1 MIWGW
6 FTFIIFTSGAL
17 TLYHMISAPFL
28 INKVKNKKIH
38 YNIPTE
44 ALTILV
50 PCYNE
55 EDIISSSLLGMDNV
69 MRNYPNLEYVFI
81 NDGSTDN
88 TLIRLQDSLK
98 LVECNKNFRKTL
110 VHNKIIVIYVS
121 TIYNNVYVI
130 DKVNGGKSDALNA
143 GINFSSSEI
152 VVTLDADTLL
162 DKKALH
168 IINNEFKDESIIGAG
183 GLVNILQSGE
193 YFTGKMNFR
202 KLKLI
207 IKLQILDYLK
217 GFMILKA
224 SLSRMNSMI
233 VVSGAF
239 GVFRKDVLIA
249 VNGFRHT
256 IGEDM
261 DITLKLHLY
270 AMKNSNKR
278 VIFMPNAVAYT
289 ECPVT
294 WRELF
299 NQRVRWQKA
308 FVDCVIVYF
317 FQFLRNFFKSTL
329 PFFFIIEAAI
339 FGMLLTI
346 YNIFQ
351 LLYFCAIKHTD
362 NALSIITAYFIAI
375 IIISV
380 LNTIVTFCLYK
391 QIGGI
396 VDKKN
401 LGALLLTVIAE
412 VIIFKTLTVLYIICG
427 TLLYFV
433 NKHKWNKVSRTG
445 EVYYSKGA

>member
-6 FTFIIFTSGAL
+6 VTFIILTSGTL
-17 TLYHMISAPFL
+17 TMYHMISAPLL
-28 INKVKNKKIH
+28 IKKIKNKKVH

-55 EDIISSSLLGMDNV
+55 EGIISSSLLGMNNV
-69 MRNYPNLEYVFI
+69 MKNYPNLQYVFI
-81 NDGSTDN
+81 NDGSIDD
-88 TLIRLQDSLK
+88 TLIKLKEYLSLT
-98 LVECNKNFRKTL
+98 EYNKEIKSIL
-110 VHNKIIVIYVS
+110 KHNPIIAIYVS

-143 GINFSSSEI
+143 GINFSSNEI
-152 VVTLDADTLL
+152 IITLDADTLL

-168 IINNEFKDESIIGAG
+168 VINNEFKDESIIGAG

-193 YFTGKMNFR
+193 YFTGKMKFR

-207 IKLQILDYLK
+207 VKLQILDYLK

-224 SLSRMNSMI
+224 SLSRLNSMI

-239 GVFRKDVLIA
+239 GVFRKDVLLA
-249 VNGFRHT
+249 VDGFRHT

-270 AMKNSNKR
+270 AMESDGKR

-294 WRELF
+294 WGELF

-308 FVDCVIVYF
+308 FVDCIVVYF
-317 FQFLRNFFKSTL
+317 FIFLRKFFRSTL
-329 PFFFIIEAAI
+329 PFFFIIEAAV
-339 FGMLLTI
+339 FGMFLTI
-346 YNIFQ
+346 YNIFH
-351 LLYFCAIKHTD
+351 LLYLSAFKHT
-362 NALSIITAYFIAI
+362 NEALSIITVYFVAVLV
-375 IIISV
+375 ISI
-380 LNTIVTFCLYK
+380 LNTIVTFHLYR
-391 QIGGI
+391 QIGGM
-396 VDKKN
+396 VDKKSFSVIS
-401 LGALLLTVIAE
+401 LTVMAE
-412 VIIFKTLTVLYIICG
+412 VFIFKTLIVIYIICG
-427 TLLYFV
+427 TFLYFI
-433 NKHKWNKVSRTG
+433 NKRKWNKVSRTG